1 MTTLKCGMPIVAMGL
16 SFKSAPL
23 ELLESSTVPPEHSSE
38 ALRALVAREH
48 ISEAVVL
55 STCNR
60 VEVYAG
66 TSEGDAG
73 IDEIRAVFLEQCRT
87 QRTDLDRHLY
97 VFRDHEAIRHLFR
110 VVGGLDSMILG
121 ESEILRQVRDA
132 FEAAVAEG
140 TAAAALSPI
149 FRAAFRAAKR
159 ARTETT
165 ISRAGASFPSA
176 AVELIR
182 RDLDRRS
189 LKGTRA
195 VVAGAGKIGRLSV
208 GALLRGGVEPSNVVV
223 LSRSKQHAR
232 QVAERWGSRHGALH
246 DIEEELRTA
255 DAIICCTSSPEA
267 VIDRAM
273 VRRIVASR
281 VASRRLAIADL
292 AVPRDVDPSAGEETA
307 VVVHDID
314 DLHELV
320 ALARERQLDQLQ
332 KVEAILDEEM
342 ERLARERR
350 AAEVAPIISSLL
362 ANAETVREKELAR
375 IRGRLSSGDEQAI
388 EQLTKRI
395 VANLL
400 HAPIEMAKQ
409 PANPNGGADF
419 AVALRELFRLP

>member
-1 MTTLKCGMPIVAMGL
+1 MPIVAMGL

-223 LSRSKQHAR
+223 LSRSKQRAR